1 MLLKDFEISKLFQ
14 HHVSYSLIFMTQDDG
29 VPEID
34 GAFLCA
40 HVLLNIY
47 DKEYGGFGSSSATNP
62 NSPKFPEPCNL
73 NFLLS
78 MHVLS
83 TSPMLSEMSLDA
95 SLNTLKKMAYG
106 GIHDHLGK
114 VRFLRFRY
122 YTQNESNSLNYLSFR
137 DFTGILWTL
146 DGEFLISRKCFTIKL
161 C

>member
-1 MLLKDFEISKLFQ
+1 
-14 HHVSYSLIFMTQDDG
+14 MTQDDG

-34 GAFLCA
+34 CGFLCA

-47 DKEYGGFGSSSATNP
+47 DEEYGGFGSATNP

-83 TSPMLSEMSLDA
+83 TSPMLAKMALDA
-95 SLNTLKKMAYG
+95 SLNTLRKMAYG

-114 VRFLRFRY
+114 VRFLRFCC
-122 YTQNESNSLNYLSFR
+122 YT
-137 DFTGILWTL
+137 
-146 DGEFLISRKCFTIKL
+146 
-161 C
+161 